1 MSTHASDPVVIRP
14 GRRLL
19 LPSDLPWW
27 EQARVIHDARLED
40 ALASMTG
47 AVAVLQSAV
56 LVHGGMLRHVTD
68 QAHVR
73 VGWNRSLRRHPR
85 GRLWDLP
92 REMRHERLSRRPVV
106 NHRMTFDEG
115 EVTHVEG
122 VRVTDLSRTT
132 LDAARFLAP
141 DDAFVAVESLMATA
155 AGRDRWWRDHVDGI
169 EEEADRFRG
178 VLLNR
183 LDDMHGLRG
192 VAQARD
198 ILTMASPL
206 SESAWESEL
215 RRIALAAGYTD
226 LEPQV
231 EVRTR
236 HGSRWV
242 DIGHARMRRGLEVNG
257 DVKYDG
263 PRGQEVIR
271 AEHARLEELADV
283 GFRARPLSVGEV
295 QDTAKLLQIL
305 DEDFGESRHA
315 SGHPRLWT
323 PAERA
328 RYSSL

>member
-1 MSTHASDPVVIRP
+1 MSTHISDLVAIRH
-14 GRRLL
+14 GCRLQ

-115 EVTHVEG
+115 EVTEVG
-122 VRVTDLSRTT
+122 GIRVTDLSRTT

-141 DDAFVAVESLMATA
+141 DDAFVATESLLAAA
-155 AGRDRWWRDHVDGI
+155 AGRDRWWRDRVNELKGSADG
-169 EEEADRFRG
+169 FRAI
-178 VLLNR
+178 LLNR
-183 LDDMHGLRG
+183 LDDMRGLRG

-198 ILTMASPL
+198 ILTLASPL

-215 RRIALAAGYTD
+215 RRIALAAGYAD

-231 EVRTR
+231 KVRTR
-236 HGSRWV
+236 RGTRWV

-257 DVKYDG
+257 DIKYDS

-271 AEHARLEELADV
+271 AEQARLEELADA

-323 PAERA
+323 PGERN